1 MDKEIKIQLAYINLN
16 SLWNKFEFRK
26 RLEPKRAEGIAQQQD
41 ELEQIKAVLN
51 TVVKENRALS
61 NKLMSMQIELLETQK
76 KLTDYKV
83 IYD

>member
-1 MDKEIKIQLAYINLN
+1 VE
-16 SLWNKFEFRK
+16 
-26 RLEPKRAEGIAQQQD
+26 QQQD

-61 NKLMSMQIELLETQK
+61 NKLMSMKIELLETQK